1 MKAWL
6 SRTNADIETRDFF
19 DDPFTEQEL
28 RALLGDSPP
37 SQRFSWNSPSWRRLG
52 LNRSDLSEDDLIQLM
67 LSEPRLIRRPLIE
80 IDGELLPPMSGA
92 KKIREALEAALGQT
106 RAADHS

>member
-6 SRTNADIETRDFF
+6 SRTDAAVDLRDFF
-19 DDPFTEQEL
+19 DDPFTEHEL
-28 RALLGDSPP
+28 RALLGNEPP
-37 SQRFSWNSPSWRRLG
+37 SARFSWNSPSWRRLG

-80 IDGELLPPMSGA
+80 VDGKLLPPMSGA
-92 KKIREALEAALGQT
+92 KKIQAALEAALGASSAT
-106 RAADHS
+106 

>member
-1 MKAWL
+1 ME
-6 SRTNADIETRDFF
+6 IRDFF

-37 SQRFSWNSPSWRRLG
+37 SQWFSWNSPSWRRLG

-80 IDGELLPPMSGA
+80 IDGDLLPPMSGA
-92 KKIREALEAALGQT
+92 KKIQEALEAALGQM
-106 RAADHS
+106 RAADYS

>member
-1 MKAWL
+1 ME
-6 SRTNADIETRDFF
+6 IRDFF
-19 DDPFTEQEL
+19 DDPFTEREL

-80 IDGELLPPMSGA
+80 IDGDLLPPMSGA
-92 KKIREALEAALGQT
+92 KKIQEALEAALG
-106 RAADHS
+106 ASSAM

>member
-6 SRTNADIETRDFF
+6 SRTNADVEIRDFF
-19 DDPFTEQEL
+19 DDPFTEREL

-80 IDGELLPPMSGA
+80 IDGDLLPPMSGA
-92 KKIREALEAALGQT
+92 KKIQEALEAALG
-106 RAADHS
+106 ASSAM

>member
-6 SRTNADIETRDFF
+6 SRTNADVEIRDFF
-19 DDPFTEQEL
+19 DDPFTEREL

-92 KKIREALEAALGQT
+92 KKIQEALEAALGQM
-106 RAADHS
+106 RAADYS

>member
-6 SRTNADIETRDFF
+6 SRTDADVETRDFF
-19 DDPFTEQEL
+19 DDPFTEREL
-28 RALLGDSPP
+28 RVLLGDEPP
-37 SQRFSWNSPSWRRLG
+37 SERFSWNSPSWRRLG

-80 IDGELLPPMSGA
+80 IDGKLLPPMSGA
-92 KKIREALEAALGQT
+92 KKIREALSPLLAPSAM
-106 RAADHS
+106 

>member
-6 SRTNADIETRDFF
+6 SRTDADVEIRDFF
-19 DDPFTEQEL
+19 DDPFTEREL
-28 RALLGDSPP
+28 RTLFGDSPP
-37 SQRFSWNSPSWRRLG
+37 SERFSWNSPSWRRLG

-92 KKIREALEAALGQT
+92 KKIREALSPLLASSAM
-106 RAADHS
+106 

>member
-80 IDGELLPPMSGA
+80 IDGDLLPPMSGA
-92 KKIREALEAALGQT
+92 QKIREALDAAL
-106 RAADHS
+106 S